1 MGYQVKS
8 KRLDARF
15 LRSNGTPSFSSRI
28 YERPGEVEVIAKRP
42 VVTVTPTA
50 RIIDSLKIMASRGF
64 RRLPIVHPGGRLLGI
79 VTAMD
84 FMDFLGGGKK
94 YDLIVHKHGYKLY
107 DALNE
112 AVEKIMT
119 RDVVKA
125 YVDETLIDVL
135 TKMVKYNVGAIPV
148 VTSDDRIFGIITE
161 KDIIDHLAEKIT
173 GKTVGEVMTSDVVT
187 ASSKT
192 TLEEALRI
200 MVSNGFR
207 RLPIVD
213 DGKLKGILVAM
224 DVIRF
229 LGQGRAFSYV
239 KSDDIRDILSVNVSE
254 LMTRDL
260 VTISPDRD
268 IGEAASLMRKSN
280 RGSLLVMENGRL
292 AGIITERD
300 LLIAVALE

>member
-15 LRSNGTPSFSSRI
+15 LRSDGTPNFSSRI
-28 YERPGEVEVIAKRP
+28 YERPGEVEVVAKRP

-112 AVEKIMT
+112 AVEKVMT

-187 ASSKT
+187 ANSKT

-213 DGKLKGILVAM
+213 DGELKGILVAM

-229 LGQGRAFSYV
+229 LGQGKAFSYV
-239 KSDDIRDILSVNVSE
+239 KSDDIRDILSVNISE